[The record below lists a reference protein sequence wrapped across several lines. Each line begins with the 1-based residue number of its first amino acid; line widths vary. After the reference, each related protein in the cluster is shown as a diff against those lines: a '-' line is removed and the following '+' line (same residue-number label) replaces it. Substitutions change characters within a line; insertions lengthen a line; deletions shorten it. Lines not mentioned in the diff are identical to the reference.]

1 MNNPVFH
8 HQQVNGEVDFFTLL
22 RGLWGQRVLVLSVT
36 AVATFVAVAYA
47 LISTPYYRV
56 ESVIRMTSL
65 KDLDELNGSGLY
77 SLTPKEAL
85 LNVGDALQSY
95 SLRMKFFQ
103 ANSNLYRGLQK
114 DDEPL
119 ERSVERFNREGIS
132 MLNLGPK
139 VGSDETSYQGIR
151 LTYPKGLNG
160 VAIVN
165 GLVLAAIEQER
176 QRVQDDFNVI
186 LSNRLVQLQ
195 NQISTERARYEAGKE
210 ARIASLAE
218 ADQLSRAQLQDE
230 LRALRKELQLRR
242 QNRIKILDEAIHIAE
257 SLEISKPTMPFA
269 FGRNT
274 NEFWNGVAHA
284 EVTSQ
289 QFPLYFMG
297 SETLKAERFA
307 LQSRRS
313 DDFVEPRIAEIY
325 KELSLLENNRQI
337 EIIRRRDN
345 VDLFFRNL
353 LRLRGEK
360 VRLENLK
367 LDLSNLKLV
376 RIDQPAIEYQE
387 VEGVRKFVIVL
398 IGVMLG
404 FVFGCFV
411 AVLRAFILR
420 KVGLS
425 RVL

>member
-1 MNNPVFH
+1 MNNPMFH
-8 HQQVNGEVDFFTLL
+8 HQQINGEVDFFTLL
-22 RGLWGQRVLVLSVT
+22 RDLWEQRLLVFSVT

-47 LISTPYYRV
+47 YISTPYYRV
-56 ESVIRMTSL
+56 ESVIRMASL
-65 KDLDELNGSGLY
+65 KDLDELNGSELY

-85 LNVGDALQSY
+85 LNVSDALQSY

-132 MLNLGPK
+132 MLGLGPK
-139 VGSDETSYQGIR
+139 KGDDETSYQGIS

-195 NQISTERARYEAGKE
+195 NQISTERARYEADKE

-218 ADQLSRAQLQDE
+218 ADQLKRAQLQDE

-242 QNRIKILDEAIHIAE
+242 QNRIKMLDEAIHIAE
-257 SLEISKPTMPFA
+257 SLEIYKPTMPFS
-269 FGRNT
+269 FGDNS
-274 NEFWNGVAHA
+274 NEFPSGVTHA
-284 EVTSQ
+284 EVTSR

-297 SETLKAERFA
+297 SETLRAERSA

-325 KELSLLENNRQI
+325 REFSLLEKNRRI
-337 EIIRRRDN
+337 EIIRQRDN
-345 VDLFFRNL
+345 VDLFFRGL
-353 LRLRGEK
+353 LKLRGEQI
-360 VRLENLK
+360 RLENIK

-376 RIDQPAIEYQE
+376 RVDQPAIEYQE
-387 VEGVRKFVIVL
+387 VEGGRKFFVILV
-398 IGVMLG
+398 GVMFG
-404 FVFGCFV
+404 FVFGCFA

-420 KVGLS
+420 KIGFS
-425 RVL
+425 KVL